1 MTKVIKNKIY
11 FIFAV
16 LLVSVL
22 SCTDEVVYELEP
34 KSNSNIAII
43 GNTFAEQLQNHS
55 YFEALLY
62 KSYPDSNL
70 IIRNLAWSADEVNLR
85 PRPLN
90 FGSVY
95 DHLDREN
102 ADYVFAFYGLNESF
116 QGKDSL
122 DRFKTHLSDYL
133 NQIKEH
139 KYNGKSEVQIIL
151 FSPIAYENV
160 GGLLPDPEPHNDNIA
175 LYTDAMRS
183 VAGEHDIPFID
194 LFEPTHNLMTSGS
207 EKLTHNGIH
216 LTDRGYRKVSEIMAR
231 KLGLSTQS
239 LEKDKHTDKLVEAL
253 NIKNQQ
259 YFYKYRAVNGEYIYG
274 RRNKPYGI
282 KSFPPERQKIE
293 QMVSQ
298 LDSLIWKGSRQGNS
312 ISLSAVKN
320 IVDYRDQYTPLALSE
335 GFGGSR
341 PKVTTESFDLKD
353 GYKIELFA
361 SARKFPIGNP
371 TQIDFD
377 PKGRLWVST
386 IQSFP
391 QKLPGSLPNDKLVVL
406 EDTDQDGKAD
416 KHTVFADSLYEPLGF
431 ALGDGGVYVSQ
442 PPDLVF
448 LKDTTGD
455 LRADM
460 QKPLLHGFGT
470 EDIHHA
476 ISAFEWG
483 PDGALYFEEG
493 TFLHS
498 QVETPYGP
506 VRSAYGTT
514 WRYEPY
520 MKKLTRYVSYP
531 YSNPWGNVFTKT
543 GMHLIGD
550 ASPGRNYYA
559 TPLTVAIDY
568 PYKHMWMDDFPT
580 SNQRVLDGTEI
591 ISSRHFPKSVQGHY
605 LQTALVNF
613 VGVKSYEISKKGSGI
628 IAHEVEPIIKL
639 SEEFNTPYPY
649 FTPVDAVIGPD
660 GALYLLDFANPMIGH
675 MTASFRDPR
684 RDHIHGRVW
693 RITYKDNELL
703 KPTDLTQLDISGLLD
718 QLKVYENRVKYRAR
732 IQLRDFPKDDVIR
745 ELDKWVENLN
755 QESSEY
761 DQYRLEAL
769 WIYQQ
774 FHEIDEQLLKDLLK
788 SSDKDIR
795 AAATRVAFYAR
806 ESLSNAQEILANM
819 AEDNAQRV
827 RLEAI
832 SALSHFENEE
842 SVRAILSA
850 MEKPIDYYLYYAFNE
865 SFKHLQP
872 IWMEMVA
879 ENKQFL
885 EDEPVKAFYLLS
897 SVTSEKSLKVPFFI
911 RQSSDNSKYKLE
923 PFDEQDYQ
931 NLSDVPAVVKFWI
944 GQNDISDSTRME
956 GLAFLSEVEE
966 RSIDEIL
973 GRRLAFLQNLKTEF
987 DSLLNWKASKLS
999 RAKKEMGSQDQY
1011 YKREENEQLIEHID
1025 VLSKLLKNQG
1035 GRQEGKEDAE
1045 ISGTDISNLAQ
1056 KGQKIA
1062 QDNACMTCHSLDG
1075 SEMAGPTWENLF
1087 GHKVQLQSGETIIA
1101 DEEYLRESIINPK
1114 AQSVKGYGGEMPQY
1128 DYLDDSQID
1137 YIIEYIKSLSNE
1149 GK

>member
-1 MTKVIKNKIY
+1 MLNVINRKI
-11 FIFAV
+11 FSVFTVLPVTILLGTVTV
-16 LLVSVL
+16 LL
-22 SCTDEVVYELEP
+22 CMDEVAHEFEP
-34 KSNSNIAII
+34 KSGSNIVII
-43 GNTFAEQLQNHS
+43 GNTFAEQLQNHN
-55 YFEALLY
+55 YFESLLY
-62 KSYPDSNL
+62 RSYPDSNL
-70 IIRNLAWSADEVNLR
+70 TIRNLAWSADEVNLR

-95 DHLDREN
+95 EHLDREN
-102 ADYVFAFYGLNESF
+102 ADYIFAFYGLNEAF

-133 NQIKEH
+133 NEIKQH
-139 KYNGKSEVQIIL
+139 KYNGESEARIIL

-160 GGLLPDPEPHNDNIA
+160 GGLLPDSEPQNDNIA

-183 VAGEHDIPFID
+183 VAGEHGIPFVN
-194 LFEPTHNLMTSGS
+194 LFEPTQDLMSGES

-216 LTDRGYRKVSEIMAR
+216 LNDRGYRKVSEIMAR
-231 KLGLSTQS
+231 KLGLNAQS
-239 LEKDKHTDKLVEAL
+239 LKRNEQTEKLVEAI

-274 RRNKPYGI
+274 RRNKPYGV
-282 KSFPPERQKIE
+282 KTFPPERRKIE

-298 LDSLIWKGSRQGNS
+298 LDSLIWKGVREGNS
-312 ISLSAVKN
+312 ISLSAVKD
-320 IVDYRDQYTPLALSE
+320 IVDYTDQYTPLALSE
-335 GFGGSR
+335 DFGGSR
-341 PKVTTESFDLKD
+341 PKVSTESFDLKD
-353 GYKIELFA
+353 GYKVELFA
-361 SARKFPIGNP
+361 SARNFPIGNP
-371 TQIDFD
+371 TQLSFD

-406 EDTDQDGKAD
+406 EDTNQDGKAD

-431 ALGDGGVYVSQ
+431 ALGDGGVYLSQ
-442 PPDLVF
+442 PPNLVF

-483 PDGALYFEEG
+483 PDGALYFQGG

-520 MKKLTRYVSYP
+520 TKKLTRYISYP
-531 YSNPWGNVFTKT
+531 YSNPWGNVFTK
-543 GMHLIGD
+543 GGIHLIGD

-568 PYKHMWMDDFPT
+568 PYKHMRMDDFPI
-580 SNQRVLDGTEI
+580 SSQRVLDGTEI
-591 ISSRHFPKSVQGHY
+591 MSSRAFPESVQGNY

-628 IAHEVEPIIKL
+628 IAHEVEPILKL

-649 FTPVDAVIGPD
+649 FTPVDAEIGPD

-675 MTASFRDPR
+675 TTHSFRDSR

-693 RITYKDNELL
+693 RITHKDRELL
-703 KPTDLTQLDISGLLD
+703 EPLDLTQLDISELLD
-718 QLKVYENRVKYRAR
+718 QLKVYEKRVRYRAR
-732 IQLRDFPKDDVIR
+732 IQLRDFPIDDVIR
-745 ELDKWVENLN
+745 ELDKWVENLD
-755 QESSEY
+755 QDSSEY

-769 WIYQQ
+769 WMYQQ
-774 FHEIDEQLLKDLLK
+774 FHEVDEQLLKDLLK

-806 ESLSNAQEILANM
+806 ESLSNAQEMLSNM
-819 AEDNAQRV
+819 AEDNSQRV

-832 SALSHFENEE
+832 SALNHFENEE

-850 MEKPIDYYLYYAFNE
+850 MEKPIDYYLYYALNE
-865 SFKHLQP
+865 SFKHLRP
-872 IWMEMVA
+872 VWMEMFA

-885 EDEPVKAFYLLS
+885 QDEPEKAFYLLS
-897 SVTSEKSLKVPFFI
+897 SVTSEKSLAIPGFI
-911 RQSSDNSKYKLE
+911 EQDPESSKFRIE
-923 PFDEQDYQ
+923 PFDGQDYQ

-956 GLAFLSEVEE
+956 GLRFLSEVED
-966 RSIDEIL
+966 RNIDEVM
-973 GRRLAFLQNLKTEF
+973 GHRLAFLQNLKTEF
-987 DSLLNWKASKLS
+987 DSLLNWKASKPLEVIED
-999 RAKKEMGSQDQY
+999 KQ
-1011 YKREENEQLIEHID
+1011 ENQQLLEHIT
-1025 VLSKLLKNQG
+1025 VMSRLLNDQEIKQG
-1035 GRQEGKEDAE
+1035 KKKTK
-1045 ISGTDISNLAQ
+1045 SNSDISLSAQ

-1062 QDNACMTCHSLDG
+1062 QDNACMTCHSTDG
-1075 SEMAGPTWENLF
+1075 TGIVGPTWQNLF
-1087 GHKVQLQSGETIIA
+1087 GSEVQLQSGETVIA
-1101 DEEYLRESIINPK
+1101 DEEYLRESIFNPK
-1114 AQSVKGYGGEMPQY
+1114 TKRVEGYGGAMPKY
-1128 DYLDDSQID
+1128 DYLSDSQVNS
-1137 YIIEYIKSLSNE
+1137 IIEYIKSLSDE
-1149 GK
+1149 GQ